1 MTTCQSVPPRLQ
13 GQHEDGEEPIKSNTL
28 TSLRSASVVP
38 TTMFAVLKLSLHLT
52 PSTPTRSDPPPA
64 PSMTTAIL
72 KLAVRWFSS
81 CAFERAS
88 RRAAAAY
95 GVDYL
100 AAISPSC
107 ML

>member
-1 MTTCQSVPPRLQ
+1 MTTCQSVLPRLQ
-13 GQHEDGEEPIKSNTL
+13 GQHEDGEEPIKSNAL

-52 PSTPTRSDPPPA
+52 PSTTRSDPPPA

-72 KLAVRWFSS
+72 KFAVRWFSS
-81 CAFERAS
+81 RARATRAV

-95 GVDYL
+95 GVD
-100 AAISPSC
+100 
-107 ML
+107 

>member
-1 MTTCQSVPPRLQ
+1 MPPGLQ
-13 GQHEDGEEPIKSNTL
+13 GQHKDGEEPIKSNAL

-38 TTMFAVLKLSLHLT
+38 TTMYAVLKLSLHLT
-52 PSTPTRSDPPPA
+52 PSTTTRSDPPPA

-72 KLAVRWFSS
+72 KFAVRWFSS
-81 CAFERAS
+81 RARATRAV